1 MALLTESHA
10 GFGAPQMDA
19 FMDELGRF
27 DTHGTLC
34 TPLLLELMLS
44 EYVRHETEGGAI
56 QLDGAAP
63 LLPARPHS
71 LPPSLPSL
79 PPSLMTSLPS
89 S

>member
-10 GFGAPQMDA
+10 GFGAPQVDA

-27 DTHGTLC
+27 DTHSDGTLC
-34 TPLLLELMLS
+34 TPLLLKLMLS
-44 EYVRHETEGGAI
+44 EYVRHEAKGGAI

-71 LPPSLPSL
+71 LPPALLHSL
-79 PPSLMTSLPS
+79 PPALPP
-89 S
+89 